1 MNTFYHDF
9 SAFSTEHE
17 DDYLELGEK
26 FITNRKN
33 SFIDLLSHETTYLNY
48 NNDLLNLDSELDNVI
63 LQTSSN
69 VSNLIVLPSNPVPAP
84 QQPANEDKINLVKD
98 SKIKSDPIS
107 SPFKLIGTL
116 SQSQRALKVR
126 KYLMKKQKRVWSK
139 RVHYDCRKRVA
150 QNRLR
155 VKGRFVTKSS
165 S

>member
-1 MNTFYHDF
+1 MNAFYHDF

-17 DDYLELGEK
+17 DDYLELGDK
-26 FITNRKN
+26 YITNRKN
-33 SFIDLLSHETTYLNY
+33 SFIDLLSHETSYINY
-48 NNDLLNLDSELDNVI
+48 NNDLLNLDSELDDVI
-63 LQTSSN
+63 FRTSSN
-69 VSNLIVLPSNPVPAP
+69 ASNLILLPSSPVPAP
-84 QQPANEDKINLVKD
+84 QAPIIEDKANWVKD

-116 SQSQRALKVR
+116 SQSQRAVKVR